1 MLKKITDAIKGT
13 ATNAATKVASKIA
26 QTEWGME
33 QLKKEL
39 EKMPLPP
46 QAKAMFA
53 KLIENRPD
61 LLQKIAEET
70 QELMKQGKNQMA
82 ASQQVMMKYQKE
94 IRDAIVGK

>member
-1 MLKKITDAIKGT
+1 MTIT
-13 ATNAATKVASKIA
+13 
-26 QTEWGME
+26 
-33 QLKKEL
+33 
-39 EKMPLPP
+39 P
-46 QAKAMFA
+46 QARAMFA
-53 KLIENRPD
+53 KRIENRSD